1 MHHLSKATFPL
12 SLRHCMSSTC
22 VATCSDIDCNSVKV
36 MMECVSAASDGDR
49 VALQSMRF
57 ATPRSAGATCMTLG
71 QLSKIQ
77 NNDNGSAPPRP
88 EEAADDQV
96 RSQTFCFAVYT
107 VQQRDMLNDHWHVNL
122 SRWSSYVPAR
132 CELYHSVYSVQMAT
146 CTT

>member
-1 MHHLSKATFPL
+1 MHHLSKATMPL
-12 SLRHCMSSTC
+12 QLRHCMSSTC
-22 VATCSDIDCNSVKV
+22 VAMCRDNNCNLVKV

-96 RSQTFCFAVYT
+96 RSRAFLLCIV
-107 VQQRDMLNDHWHVNL
+107 
-122 SRWSSYVPAR
+122 
-132 CELYHSVYSVQMAT
+132 HSAAQGHAQ
-146 CTT
+146 